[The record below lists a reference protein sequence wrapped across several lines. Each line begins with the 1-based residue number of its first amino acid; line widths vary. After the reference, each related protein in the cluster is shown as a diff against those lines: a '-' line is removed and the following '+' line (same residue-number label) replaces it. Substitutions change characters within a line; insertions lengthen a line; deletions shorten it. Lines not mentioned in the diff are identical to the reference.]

1 MMQLLPI
8 IVALLLDSLALTYV
22 LYPIYRRTP
31 FETTQATRLNL
42 SVNSQTDREQNARSA
57 LQEVELDYQLGNLGE
72 TDYRSM
78 RTRYLRRA
86 ALALKSRHEREQEL
100 DALIEEKLR
109 LLKEQNE
116 HINE

>member
-8 IVALLLDSLALTYV
+8 FSALLLGSFALAFV
-22 LYPIYRRTP
+22 LYPFYRRKP
-31 FETTQATRLNL
+31 FETTQATRLNI
-42 SVNSQTDREQNARSA
+42 SMNSQADREQSARSA

-72 TDYRSM
+72 TDYRSL
-78 RTRYLRRA
+78 RTRYMRRA
-86 ALALKSRHEREQEL
+86 SLAMKSRREREQEL
-100 DALIEEKLR
+100 DAVIEEKLR

>member
-1 MMQLLPI
+1 MQLLPI
-8 IVALLLDSLALTYV
+8 IVALLLGGFTLAYV
-22 LYPIYRRTP
+22 LYPIYRRVP
-31 FETTQATRLNL
+31 FEATQDTRLNI

-57 LQEVELDYQLGNLGE
+57 LQEIELDYQLGNLGE

-86 ALALKSRHEREQEL
+86 ALALKSRREGEHEL
-100 DALIEEKLR
+100 DSLIEEKLR

-116 HINE
+116 HVDE

>member
-1 MMQLLPI
+1 MQLLPI
-8 IVALLLDSLALTYV
+8 MLALLLGGFALAYV
-22 LYPIYRRTP
+22 LYPIYHRTT
-31 FETTQATRLNL
+31 FGTTQATRLNV

-86 ALALKSRHEREQEL
+86 ALALKSRHEREQEI

-116 HINE
+116 QVNE

>member
-8 IVALLLDSLALTYV
+8 IVALLFGGFALAFV

-31 FETTQATRLNL
+31 FETIQATRLNIT
-42 SVNSQTDREQNARSA
+42 VNSQADREQSARSA

-78 RTRYLRRA
+78 RTRYMRRA
-86 ALALKSRHEREQEL
+86 ALAMKSRREREQEL
-100 DALIEEKLR
+100 DAMIEEKLR
-109 LLKEQNE
+109 LLKKQNE

>member
-8 IVALLLDSLALTYV
+8 FIAVLLGGFALACV

-31 FETTQATRLNL
+31 FETTQATRLNI
-42 SVNSQTDREQNARSA
+42 SVNSQADREQSARSA

-78 RTRYLRRA
+78 RTRYMRRA
-86 ALALKSRHEREQEL
+86 ALAMKSRREREQEL
-100 DALIEEKLR
+100 DAMIEEKLR
-109 LLKEQNE
+109 LLKKQNE

>member
-8 IVALLLDSLALTYV
+8 FIALLLGSFALAFV
-22 LYPIYRRTP
+22 LYPFYRRKP
-31 FETTQATRLNL
+31 FETTQATRLNI
-42 SVNSQTDREQNARSA
+42 SMNSQADREQSARSA

-72 TDYRSM
+72 TDYRSL
-78 RTRYLRRA
+78 RTRYMRRA
-86 ALALKSRHEREQEL
+86 TLAMKSRREREKEL
-100 DALIEEKLR
+100 DAMIEEKLR

>member
-1 MMQLLPI
+1 MQLLPI
-8 IVALLLDSLALTYV
+8 IVALLLGGFTLAYV
-22 LYPIYRRTP
+22 LYPIHRRAP
-31 FETTQATRLNL
+31 FETTQATHLNR

-86 ALALKSRHEREQEL
+86 ALALKSRHKREQEL

-109 LLKEQNE
+109 LLKEQSEHVNE
-116 HINE
+116 

>member
-8 IVALLLDSLALTYV
+8 FIALLLGSFALAFV

-31 FETTQATRLNL
+31 FETIQATRLNI
-42 SVNSQTDREQNARSA
+42 SMNSQADREQSARSA

-72 TDYRSM
+72 TDYRSL
-78 RTRYLRRA
+78 RTRYMRRA
-86 ALALKSRHEREQEL
+86 SLAMKSRQEREQEL
-100 DALIEEKLR
+100 DAVIEEKLR

>member
-8 IVALLLDSLALTYV
+8 FIALLLGSFALAFV
-22 LYPIYRRTP
+22 LYPFYRRKP
-31 FETTQATRLNL
+31 FETTQATRLNI
-42 SVNSQTDREQNARSA
+42 SMNSQADREQSARSA

-72 TDYRSM
+72 TDYRSL
-78 RTRYLRRA
+78 RTRYMRRA
-86 ALALKSRHEREQEL
+86 SLAMKSRQEREQEL
-100 DALIEEKLR
+100 DAVIEEKLR